1 MNAQEMD
8 KLFPGFANPQ
18 ITIVEDD
25 GVERD
30 GEFSGSVAD
39 AYVPADISDGFS
51 LDPGAEFYA
60 PEEEEAI
67 EVPAP
72 LVVDEAIA
80 PAKTGGRAQVP
91 AFDRMKKIA
100 AAQIGD
106 PGAETSDPVFEA
118 TIDTVRATG
127 FVINRDDETY
137 AVMQFMYNAF
147 KRIEGEMRAERRVE
161 QDDMMASIISLRE
174 DFGRLAATQETSVD
188 TLSSKMND
196 AGLQSTD
203 TLVKNTAKVLGFT
216 EGRIK
221 DMLDRTGTAAEN
233 AFNKKFR
240 ELVSSEVRIGLGK
253 GLEAEMKLLQNAVEN
268 AAEALEQATKAT
280 TARASKGWIQNAVD
294 DFQALQMQHQV
305 GIGGAFIAL
314 LMAIVI
320 F

>member
-18 ITIVEDD
+18 IRIVEDD

-51 LDPGAEFYA
+51 SYLGAEFYA

-67 EVPAP
+67 EVAAP
-72 LVVDEAIA
+72 VIVDEAIA
-80 PAKTGGRAQVP
+80 PAKPGSRAQVP
-91 AFDRMKKIA
+91 AFDRMKRMDA
-100 AAQIGD
+100 EQIGD
-106 PGAETSDPVFEA
+106 PGAETDDAIFEA

-137 AVMQFMYNAF
+137 AVMKFMYHAF
-147 KRIEGEMRAERRVE
+147 KRIEGEMREERRTE
-161 QDDMMASIISLRE
+161 QDDMMASVISLRE
-174 DFGRLAATQETSVD
+174 EFGRLAATQDDVVAV
-188 TLSSKMND
+188 LVSKMND
-196 AGLQSTD
+196 ASLDSTD
-203 TLVKNTAKVLGFT
+203 TLVRSTAKVLAYT
-216 EGRIK
+216 EDRIK
-221 DMLDRTGTAAEN
+221 GALEKTETAAED

-240 ELVSSEVRIGLGK
+240 KLVSSEVRIGLGK

-268 AAEALEQATKAT
+268 AADALERATKAT

-305 GIGGAFIAL
+305 GIGGGFIAL
-314 LMAIVI
+314 LLAIVI

>member
-8 KLFPGFANPQ
+8 KLFPEFANPQ
-18 ITIVEDD
+18 IRIVEDD

-51 LDPGAEFYA
+51 SYLGAEFYA

-67 EVPAP
+67 EVAAP
-72 LVVDEAIA
+72 VIVDEAIA
-80 PAKTGGRAQVP
+80 PAKPGSRAQVP
-91 AFDRMKKIA
+91 AFDRMKRMDA
-100 AAQIGD
+100 EQIGD
-106 PGAETSDPVFEA
+106 PGAETDDAIFEA

-137 AVMQFMYNAF
+137 AVMKFMYHAF
-147 KRIEGEMRAERRVE
+147 KRIEGEMREERRTE
-161 QDDMMASIISLRE
+161 QDDMMASVISLRE
-174 DFGRLAATQETSVD
+174 EFGRLAATQDDVVAV
-188 TLSSKMND
+188 LVSKMND
-196 AGLQSTD
+196 ASLDSTD
-203 TLVKNTAKVLGFT
+203 TLVRSTAKVLAYT
-216 EGRIK
+216 EDRIK
-221 DMLDRTGTAAEN
+221 GALEKTETAAED

-240 ELVSSEVRIGLGK
+240 KLVSSEVRIGLGK

-268 AAEALEQATKAT
+268 AADALERATKAT

-305 GIGGAFIAL
+305 GIGGGFIAL
-314 LMAIVI
+314 LLAIVI